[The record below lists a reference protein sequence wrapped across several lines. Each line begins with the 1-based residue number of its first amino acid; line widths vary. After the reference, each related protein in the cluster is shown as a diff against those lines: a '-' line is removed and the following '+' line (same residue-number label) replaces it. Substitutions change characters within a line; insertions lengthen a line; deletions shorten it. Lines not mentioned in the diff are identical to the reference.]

1 MKLGDH
7 KARKVSETDFWKKF
21 LIWIY
26 SQKGLQISP
35 KSDTFLKNG
44 SNNLFWFLP
53 EVTIK
58 CDLQFE
64 WNLFLRK
71 NCDFEIFDLEIVKM
85 LPKLK
90 LLAIFSTLYFFFY
103 FPHNDRWCLVDF
115 WLIPTCV
122 ITIRQS
128 SQCILITHIC
138 LIPFKEKCD
147 IELEVKIP
155 DSFL

>member
-1 MKLGDH
+1 
-7 KARKVSETDFWKKF
+7 
-21 LIWIY
+21 
-26 SQKGLQISP
+26 
-35 KSDTFLKNG
+35 
-44 SNNLFWFLP
+44 
-53 EVTIK
+53 
-58 CDLQFE
+58 
-64 WNLFLRK
+64 
-71 NCDFEIFDLEIVKM
+71 M

-115 WLIPTCV
+115 WLMPTCV